1 VRDAGTGHGSAAGRS
16 RARQGRS
23 RYPWLLRV
31 FWLWRDKGVAYVL
44 RRTWL
49 RARGPRQYDP
59 DWIRAHDALSRAD
72 LAAIGRRMDALKR
85 PPLFSIILTVA
96 AEPARTQAAID
107 AVRAQIYDRWE
118 LYLIGAATAAIPE
131 GLHGDPTG
139 NRIRLDL
146 LGREDVSAA
155 AHDALAQAVGEF
167 VIRLGCDGRIASHAL
182 YLLAEAIDADP
193 DANIIYGDEDDIDE
207 QGRRSNPQF
216 KTDWNPDLLLSQS
229 YFGSVVAYRAERVR
243 EAGGFR
249 AGFAGAEDY
258 DLALRVIERV
268 AGSTIRHVPF
278 LLYQRYAVHLRTGP
292 AVAQSGYAT
301 SARRALEEHLARTGT
316 AATVEVGS
324 EAGIFRVRRKLPVT
338 PPRVSLIMPTRD
350 GADLLKGA
358 VESILARTDY
368 PDYEIVVVDNG
379 STQPDALAYL
389 ANLERQPRIRVLR
402 YDRPFNF
409 SAINNF
415 AARQCTSPIL
425 GLLNNDVV
433 VIGAGWLA
441 ELVSHAVR
449 PEVGAVGA
457 MLYYPDDTIQHAGII
472 VGYGG
477 AAINCYGGVPRGS
490 GGYFS
495 RLGAVQNYSAVTGA
509 CLLTRSDVF
518 AEAGGLND
526 TDLAVAF
533 NDVDY
538 CLRLR
543 ERGYL
548 VTWTPHA
555 ELYHLESVSRG
566 DDMARDKILRF
577 RAEEAYLARRWTD
590 ALAHDP
596 YYNPN
601 LSNWEGLFE
610 LGEDVRVKRPWRS

>member
-1 VRDAGTGHGSAAGRS
+1 MRDEGTGHGSAAGRS

-23 RYPWLLRV
+23 RYPWPLRV

-44 RRTWL
+44 RRAWL
-49 RARGPRQYDP
+49 RVRGPRQYDP

-72 LAAIGRRMDALKR
+72 LVAIGRRIDALKR

-96 AEPARTQAAID
+96 AEPARMQAAID

-118 LYLIGAATAAIPE
+118 LYLIGAAAAAIPE
-131 GLHGDPTG
+131 GLHGDVTG
-139 NRIRLDL
+139 NRIRLDF

-155 AHDALAQAVGEF
+155 ANDALAQAAGEF
-167 VIRLGCDGRIASHAL
+167 VIRLGCDGRLASHAL

-193 DANIIYGDEDDIDE
+193 DANIIYGDEDDIDD

-278 LLYQRYAVHLRTGP
+278 LLYQRYAGHLRTGP
-292 AVAQSGYAT
+292 AVAQSGYAA

-316 AATVEVGS
+316 VATVEVGS

-358 VESILARTDY
+358 VELILARTDY

-415 AARQCTSPIL
+415 AARQCISPIL

-495 RLGAVQNYSAVTGA
+495 RLAAVQNYSAVTGA

-518 AEAGGLND
+518 AELGGLNE

-548 VTWTPHA
+548 VTWTPYA
-555 ELYHLESVSRG
+555 ELYHLELVSRG

-577 RAEEAYLARRWTD
+577 RAEEAYLARRWAD

-610 LGEDVRVKRPWRS
+610 LGEDVRVKRPWRC

>member
-1 VRDAGTGHGSAAGRS
+1 
-16 RARQGRS
+16 
-23 RYPWLLRV
+23 
-31 FWLWRDKGVAYVL
+31 
-44 RRTWL
+44 
-49 RARGPRQYDP
+49 
-59 DWIRAHDALSRAD
+59 
-72 LAAIGRRMDALKR
+72 
-85 PPLFSIILTVA
+85 
-96 AEPARTQAAID
+96 
-107 AVRAQIYDRWE
+107 
-118 LYLIGAATAAIPE
+118 
-131 GLHGDPTG
+131 
-139 NRIRLDL
+139 
-146 LGREDVSAA
+146 
-155 AHDALAQAVGEF
+155 
-167 VIRLGCDGRIASHAL
+167 
-182 YLLAEAIDADP
+182 
-193 DANIIYGDEDDIDE
+193 
-207 QGRRSNPQF
+207 
-216 KTDWNPDLLLSQS
+216 
-229 YFGSVVAYRAERVR
+229 
-243 EAGGFR
+243 
-249 AGFAGAEDY
+249 
-258 DLALRVIERV
+258 
-268 AGSTIRHVPF
+268 
-278 LLYQRYAVHLRTGP
+278 
-292 AVAQSGYAT
+292 
-301 SARRALEEHLARTGT
+301 
-316 AATVEVGS
+316 
-324 EAGIFRVRRKLPVT
+324 
-338 PPRVSLIMPTRD
+338 MPTRD
-350 GADLLKGA
+350 RADLLEGA

-389 ANLERQPRIRVLR
+389 ENLERQPRIRVLR

-495 RLGAVQNYSAVTGA
+495 RLGTVQNYSAVTGA
-509 CLLTRSDVF
+509 CLLTRANVF
-518 AEAGGLND
+518 AELGGLNE

-538 CLRLR
+538 CLRVR
-543 ERGYL
+543 ERGLL

-577 RAEEAYLARRWTD
+577 RAEEAYLARRWAD
-590 ALAHDP
+590 VLAHDP

-610 LGEDVRVKRPWRS
+610 LGEDVRVKRPWRR